1 MVGGGLVVRA
11 IDGRVN
17 IIGGGDTS
25 VAAGGGV
32 VEVGDRVAAGE
43 GIVEVGGGDAAEE

>member
-1 MVGGGLVVRA
+1 MLGGGLVVRV

-25 VAAGGGV
+25 VAAEGGV
-32 VEVGDRVAAGE
+32 VEVGGRVAAGG
-43 GIVEVGGGDAAEE
+43 GIVEVGGGDAVEE